1 MKGRFG
7 NVYLFILHIDMSS
20 YFYKLLKALIMIY
33 YSIALGL
40 PIGAKDKGIFMN
52 IIDFVKVPI
61 ANALQSSK

>member
-1 MKGRFG
+1 
-7 NVYLFILHIDMSS
+7 MSS
-20 YFYKLLKALIMIY
+20 YFHKLLKALIMIY
-33 YSIALGL
+33 YSIALAL